1 MIFAYLRVS
10 TGKQTLANQQNEIS
24 KFTNSRNLQ
33 VDRWVTE
40 IVSGKNR
47 DANAN
52 SARSYDA

>member
-40 IVSGKNR
+40 IVSGKK
-47 DANAN
+47 
-52 SARSYDA
+52 

>member
-40 IVSGKNR
+40 IVSGKKSGRER
-47 DANAN
+47 DRK
-52 SARSYDA
+52 SVV